1 MNFRLYSVVNQYIAG
16 IHAGIQTAHAIA
28 DMMYE
33 YGVNHRPQSHA
44 VQVCDQWARRDKTII
59 VLDGGYQSNVQ
70 RIFELMQKV
79 PRFPSAKFHEEEDA
93 LNGALTAA
101 CIVLPEYMYN
111 PQYSTAVDIESG
123 TGVLSGLQIANEYKD
138 LETGNVLHHYSQ
150 YDKDLITAIK
160 ALRLKGA

>member
-1 MNFRLYSVVNQYIAG
+1 
-16 IHAGIQTAHAIA
+16 
-28 DMMYE
+28 
-33 YGVNHRPQSHA
+33 
-44 VQVCDQWARRDKTII
+44 
-59 VLDGGYQSNVQ
+59 
-70 RIFELMQKV
+70 MQKV

-111 PQYSTAVDIESG
+111 PQYSTVVDIESG